1 MYYIHIITAKV
12 LNKAMNVKESKE
24 RDMRGFGVR
33 KGKGKVM

>member
-1 MYYIHIITAKV
+1 MYYIHIITVKV
-12 LNKAMNVKESKE
+12 LNKAINVKESRK